1 MLKALFTWLGLS
13 LCTLGYLGT
22 TNNPVLAEARL
33 ALGEE
38 TLSEGV
44 SFRTP
49 SFLAQVTSDGTVN
62 TQVTENGNTA
72 EITEGE
78 TRGDNLFHSFEDF
91 SVETGNEAF
100 FNNADSISNIFSR
113 VTGGNVSD
121 IDGAIRAN
129 GSANLFLINP
139 SGIMFG
145 ENASLNIGGSF
156 LGSSASSILFED
168 GEFSATDLDNPPL
181 LTVNAPIGL
190 GFRDEPGD
198 IVNRSSVNGNG
209 LEVLPGQAIGLIGGD
224 VNFEGGVVFA
234 PGGKVQLGGLAETGT
249 VSISEQGDLS
259 FSDDVSRGD
268 INLTEASLVAVGSIG
283 DGGDK

>member
-13 LCTLGYLGT
+13 LCTLGYLCPT
-22 TNNPVLAEARL
+22 INPV
-33 ALGEE
+33 
-38 TLSEGV
+38 
-44 SFRTP
+44 
-49 SFLAQVTSDGTVN
+49 LAQVTSDGTVN
-62 TQVTENGNTA
+62 TEVNDDGKTA
-72 EITEGE
+72 EIPGGE

-91 SVETGNEAF
+91 SVKTGNEAF

-139 SGIMFG
+139 AGIIFG

-156 LGSSASSILFED
+156 YGSSASSILFED

-198 IVNRSSVNGNG
+198 ITVKGDGQGTRSTTD
-209 LEVLPGQAIGLIGGD
+209 LID
-224 VNFEGGVVFA
+224 TENALRVDSDNTFA
-234 PGGKVQLGGLAETGT
+234 LVGGKLNLEGATIKTAGGRIELGSLQNNQQIRFTPIKKGFGLDYAGVQ
-249 VSISEQGDLS
+249 
-259 FSDDVSRGD
+259 
-268 INLTEASLVAVGSIG
+268 NLTA
-283 DGGDK
+283 